1 MIRIPACVA
10 MALAPLLGGCWEVD
24 DNKSTCNIDSVLPEN
39 DGTPPRDRLDLNH
52 WQLTLPVDNDGGTA
66 GQARTVSAAELLAG
80 YASEWFYGGDDGGVS
95 FWAPVNGAKTP
106 NSRYARSELREVI
119 NPDDVSQNWN
129 TTGIGEMNASLA
141 VAQVP
146 FANDRV
152 TVGKIV
158 GYGDATEVTALL
170 HLVYR
175 LHDDSC
181 RASLYALLSDAPTK
195 GAPTRTLTLHDR
207 RLRMNEEF
215 TYKIRVANNTLTLA
229 SGTEALET
237 TIDPSW
243 SATPVYF
250 RAGAG
255 LGAAGDSSVDGAHVT
270 FYALS
275 VTH

>member
-1 MIRIPACVA
+1 MDRIPACVV
-10 MALAPLLGGCWEVD
+10 MALAPVLAGCWEVD
-24 DNKSTCNIDSVLPEN
+24 ENKSTCNVDMVVPEN

-52 WQLTLPVDNDGGTA
+52 WQLTLPVDADGGTA
-66 GQARTVSAAELLAG
+66 GQARTVSASELVAG

-106 NSRYARSELREVI
+106 NSRYARSELREVV

-129 TTGIGEMNASLA
+129 VTGIGELNASLA
-141 VAQVP
+141 VTQVP
-146 FANDRV
+146 YGNDRV

-175 LHDDSC
+175 LHDGGC
-181 RASLYALLSDAPTK
+181 AASLYALLSDAPTK
-195 GAPTRTLTLHDR
+195 GAPVRTLTLHDR
-207 RLRMNEEF
+207 RLRMGQEF
-215 TYKIRVANNTLTLA
+215 SYTIRVAGGVLTLRSVTA
-229 SGTEALET
+229 ELTT

-243 SATPVYF
+243 AETPVYF

-255 LGAAGDSSVDGAHVT
+255 LGAAGDSATDGAHVS

-275 VTH
+275 ATH